1 MTNTADDTSCEN
13 TELKNDKKDQIRK
26 RYKGID
32 SSLLDVIPAKPKED
46 LNDPNIKKRVAVYAR
61 VSTGD
66 PNQTS
71 SYELQKNHYSDFVK
85 NHEGW
90 TLVKIYADEG
100 ISGTS
105 LKHRDAFNQ
114 MIQDSKDGKIDI
126 IVTKS
131 VSRYGR
137 NIIDSVQ
144 TLRDLAA
151 LNPPVGVYFET
162 ENLFSLNSDS
172 DMILSIM
179 ALLAQEESRTKSEIM
194 KMSIEMRFRKGIFL
208 TPKLFGYTL
217 DEDKNLIIHED
228 EALIVKLMYYLY
240 LFGCTSTMIANI
252 LTELCIDTAK
262 QKEKWSPSTV
272 VQILKNERHCG
283 DVLARK
289 TVTESFITHKAI
301 KNDGIENQYYQKDH
315 HEAIISRD
323 IWNAVQDML
332 RNARYGNKGFLP
344 YLHVIPDGVLKG
356 FITINPRWAGFSAD
370 DYYNAFHTVIEDYR
384 PEPEEL
390 KIKAKTGDFD
400 LRSFEVAHGHY
411 FDESSRSTITISVKD
426 IGFNS
431 DSVRRFNKTPFIEIL
446 INPESK
452 MIAVRPSTE
461 NNKNS
466 IRWGTLS
473 NNTIYP
479 KRIPGRAYLGAIFE
493 ILHWN
498 TDYKYRVIGTFKQKK
513 DDCFLIFDMREPE
526 VLIPEDMIKH
536 VDDDN
541 SNLDKMSLMTTSS
554 KKNIV
559 AYPSDWT
566 EGFGT
571 NFYMHEHKDK
581 IDKHASWDV
590 NNTGT
595 SVNPT
600 GIEIDEIDNLE
611 EKITGIISEIK
622 EKNNE
627 RNEHIES
634 KE

>member
-1 MTNTADDTSCEN
+1 MENETDTLIEN
-13 TELKNDKKDQIRK
+13 IPPETKIEKKDQIRK

-46 LNDPNIKKRVAVYAR
+46 IHDPNTIKRVAVYAR

-90 TLVKIYADEG
+90 DLVDIYADEG

-105 LKHRDAFNQ
+105 LKHRDAFNR
-114 MIQDSKDGKIDI
+114 MIKDCKDGKIDI

-131 VSRYGR
+131 VSRFAR

-144 TLRDLAA
+144 TLRDLAS

-194 KMSIEMRFRKGIFL
+194 KMSVEMRFRKGIFL

-217 DEDKNLIIHED
+217 DEDKNLVIYES
-228 EALIVKLMYYLY
+228 EAVIVKLMYYLY

-252 LTELCIDTAK
+252 LTELCVDTAK

-301 KNDGIENQYYQKDH
+301 KNDGIENKYFQKNH
-315 HEAIISRD
+315 HEPIISRD
-323 IWNAVQDML
+323 IWNAVQNML

-344 YLHVIPDGVLKG
+344 YLHVMPDGVLKG

-370 DYYNAFHTVIEDYR
+370 DYYNAFHTVIDDYKPK
-384 PEPEEL
+384 PE
-390 KIKAKTGDFD
+390 KIEVTVKTGELDM
-400 LRSFEVAHGHY
+400 RKFEVAHGY
-411 FDESSRSTITISVKD
+411 FFDTSNRAILTVSSTELS
-426 IGFNS
+426 FNS
-431 DSVRRFNKTPFIEIL
+431 VSVRKFGKTPFVEIL

-452 MIAVRPSTE
+452 HIAVRPSTE
-461 NNKNS
+461 KIKTA
-466 IRWGTLS
+466 IRWGNVS
-473 NNTIYP
+473 FEKVYP
-479 KRIPGRAYLGAIFE
+479 KKIPGRAYLGAIYE
-493 ILHWN
+493 ILHWDIN
-498 TDYKYRVIGTFKQKK
+498 YKYKIIGSYKK
-513 DDCFLIFDMREPE
+513 KGDEHFLLFDMNEPE
-526 VLIPEDMIKH
+526 ILIPEAEIINQE
-536 VDDDN
+536 DDKNDTDN
-541 SNLDKMSLMTTSS
+541 YSYITTAS
-554 KKNIV
+554 KKDII

-566 EGFGT
+566 DGFGT
-571 NFYMHEHKDK
+571 NFYMHENKENISNK
-581 IDKHASWDV
+581 GKWNIE
-590 NNTGT
+590 NEGT
-595 SVNPT
+595 SFNPT
-600 GIEIDEIDNLE
+600 GIEVKEMDGLK
-611 EKITGIISEIK
+611 EKITEIISDIK
-622 EKNNE
+622 EKN
-627 RNEHIES
+627 
-634 KE
+634 K

>member
-1 MTNTADDTSCEN
+1 MENEADTLIEN
-13 TELKNDKKDQIRK
+13 IPPETKSEKKDQIRK

-46 LNDPNIKKRVAVYAR
+46 IHDPNTIKRVAVYAR

-90 TLVKIYADEG
+90 DLVDIYADEG

-105 LKHRDAFNQ
+105 LKHRDAFNR
-114 MIQDSKDGKIDI
+114 MIKDCKDGKIDI

-131 VSRYGR
+131 VSRFAR

-144 TLRDLAA
+144 TLRDLAS

-194 KMSIEMRFRKGIFL
+194 KMSVEMRFRKGIFL

-217 DEDKNLIIHED
+217 DEDKNLVIYES
-228 EALIVKLMYYLY
+228 EAVIVKLMYYLY

-252 LTELCIDTAK
+252 LTELCVDTAK

-301 KNDGIENQYYQKDH
+301 KNDGIENKYFQKNH
-315 HEAIISRD
+315 HEPIISRD
-323 IWNAVQDML
+323 IWNAVQNML

-344 YLHVIPDGVLKG
+344 YLHVMPEGILKG
-356 FITINPRWAGFSAD
+356 FITVNPRWAGFSAD
-370 DYYNAFHTVIEDYR
+370 DYYNAFHTIIEDYK
-384 PEPEEL
+384 PSSENL
-390 KIKAKTGDFD
+390 KVKANTGDFD
-400 LRSFEVAHGHY
+400 MRKFEVAHGQY
-411 FDESSRSTITISVKD
+411 FDESNRAMLTLTSTELF
-426 IGFNS
+426 FNS
-431 DSVRRFNKTPFIEIL
+431 DAVRKFDNKPFVEIL

-452 MIAVRPSTE
+452 FIAVRPSTE
-461 NNKNS
+461 KS
-466 IRWGTLS
+466 KTAIRWGNLS
-473 NNTIYP
+473 FNKIYP
-479 KRIPGRAYLGAIFE
+479 KKIPGRAYLGALFE
-493 ILHWN
+493 IFHWN
-498 TDYKYRVIGTFKQKK
+498 TNYKYKVIGRYKK
-513 DDCFLIFDMREPE
+513 KGEDCFLLFDMKEPE
-526 VLIPEDMIKH
+526 ILIPENEILYN
-536 VDDDN
+536 DN
-541 SNLDKMSLMTTSS
+541 SNDISDNISFITTSS
-554 KKNIV
+554 KKDII

-566 EGFGT
+566 NGFGT
-571 NFYMHEHKDK
+571 NFYMHEQQGKMGSEKDK
-581 IDKHASWDV
+581 WEVFNK
-590 NNTGT
+590 GT
-595 SVNPT
+595 TYNPT
-600 GIEIDEIDNLE
+600 GIEIKEMDNLKE
-611 EKITGIISEIK
+611 EISEIISDIK
-622 EKNNE
+622 EKNNG
-627 RNEHIES
+627 RTSN
-634 KE
+634 